1 MNLADLLE
9 ETLKGEERWERIY
22 NKINGEYDPCLCED
36 VKDEVAEDGVLG
48 PLIQQ
53 IYQARNHIAER
64 LGVDPVLDSDFDR
77 MTDGLEGYV
86 RACGKLMYHYGYQDG
101 ANAK

>member
-1 MNLADLLE
+1 MSLAEVLE
-9 ETLKGEERWERIY
+9 DILKNEERWERVY

-36 VKDEVAEDGVLG
+36 VKDEASEDGVLG

-53 IYQARNHIAER
+53 IYQARSRIAER
-64 LGVDPVLDSDFDR
+64 LGIDPAFDGDFDLL
-77 MTDGLEGYV
+77 TSGIEDFS

-101 ANAK
+101 VHGK